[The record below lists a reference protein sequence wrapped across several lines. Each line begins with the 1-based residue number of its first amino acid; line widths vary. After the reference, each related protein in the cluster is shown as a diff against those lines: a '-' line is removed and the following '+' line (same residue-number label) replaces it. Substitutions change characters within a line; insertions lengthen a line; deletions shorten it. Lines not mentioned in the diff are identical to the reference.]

1 MFDAFLSLRS
11 SRRGAGDLRVARLR
25 SLTVFPLGAVV
36 AVLLLSPLGV
46 ARAQSFPTYT
56 DSQALRGERWF
67 EYSCVTCHPTRD
79 MASPDFK
86 VRWGGLRA
94 LDLYSI
100 ISTTMPQNEP
110 GTLSARAY
118 ADVVAYLMK
127 INGIPAGNVAL
138 TTDSTSL
145 TAARLHFGAPTA
157 PRN

>member
-1 MFDAFLSLRS
+1 MGLALLVAALLVSP
-11 SRRGAGDLRVARLR
+11 DLL
-25 SLTVFPLGAVV
+25 
-36 AVLLLSPLGV
+36 
-46 ARAQSFPTYT
+46 RAQSFPTYT
-56 DSQALRGERWF
+56 DSQAVRGQRWF
-67 EYSCVTCHPTRD
+67 EYSCVSCHPTRD

-94 LDLYSI
+94 LDLYTI
-100 ISTTMPQNEP
+100 IATTMPQNEP